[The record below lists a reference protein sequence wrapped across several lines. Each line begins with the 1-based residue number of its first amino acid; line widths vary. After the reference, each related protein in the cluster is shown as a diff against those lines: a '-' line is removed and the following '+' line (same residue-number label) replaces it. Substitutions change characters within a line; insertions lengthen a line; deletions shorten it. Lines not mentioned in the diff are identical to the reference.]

1 MYISIL
7 PNYPKKKLFRSNFG
21 KKNSRSLKNQIT
33 AFFIHKKIKKQI
45 KSKIKTKKNL
55 NLGYGPK
62 IFLNLSELIN
72 LMDIQFKKV

>member
-45 KSKIKTKKNL
+45 KSKIKTKKSEFGLPTKN
-55 NLGYGPK
+55 N
-62 IFLNLSELIN
+62 LNLSELIN